1 MHGVQ
6 KPRVS
11 TPPRQTNLLTDH
23 LKAVNAQSVNMIFAE
38 AFAMNALSHTLLSRE
53 SFIQMLHIFRQ
64 SASAVPPTP
73 AELRTSII
81 KRGSELKQQMIH
93 KIRNAGFPATLAI
106 DGWTN
111 TRHEKV
117 TNIVILSCDSAYY
130 YASMT
135 NTNATNDAEWLADN
149 ITPHIQSVIDSG
161 IKIVALAADNEN
173 LNGALH
179 RRLLVTFPFLLLI
192 PCAAHTIQ
200 LAVRHTM
207 KLKRFSELV
216 SVVMSIVHR
225 FSSSKDERLR
235 LIK

>member
-1 MHGVQ
+1 
-6 KPRVS
+6 
-11 TPPRQTNLLTDH
+11 
-23 LKAVNAQSVNMIFAE
+23 MIFAE
-38 AFAMNALSHTLLSRE
+38 AFAMNSLSHTLLSRE

-81 KRGSELKQQMIH
+81 NRATDLKQQMIH
-93 KIRNAGFPATLAI
+93 KIQNAGWPATLAI

-117 TNIVILSCDSAYY
+117 TNIVILSCGSAYY
-130 YASMT
+130 YASIT
-135 NTNATNDAEWLADN
+135 NTIANNTAEWLADN
-149 ITPHIQSVIDSG
+149 ISPHIQSILDSG
-161 IKIVALAADNEN
+161 IKIVALAADNEAV
-173 LNGALH
+173 NGALH
-179 RRLLVTFPFLLLI
+179 KRLLVSFPFLLLI

-207 KLKRFSELV
+207 KLKQFRKLV
-216 SVVMSIVHR
+216 SVVMSIVQR
-225 FSSSKDERLR
+225 FDSSKDARLR